1 MWYFIIRLI
10 LVKESTTYSMKS
22 KTPYFILLIAAILY
36 NIWLIG
42 KAEDEKRKEKSKP
55 EISVSKSNQ
64 TQP

>member
-1 MWYFIIRLI
+1 
-10 LVKESTTYSMKS
+10 MKS

-42 KAEDEKRKEKSKP
+42 KAEDEKRKEKSKT